1 MQAVMVDGL
10 VYVSDTEPGIRRHRR
25 GTGFSYRMP
34 DGKAVS
40 DATIRKR
47 IAALGLPPAYEKVW
61 ICLDERGHLQATGY
75 DQRGRKQYRYHRDW
89 QAARSLD
96 KFGQLVAFGE
106 VLPGLRRRVRKLL
119 DGEPGQIETTLAALL
134 TLLDEEHL
142 RVGNAAYAAEN
153 RTYGATTLLKKH
165 LRLGDGFVGLSFVAK
180 GGKRV
185 RRILKNPRLH
195 RLLEATADLPG
206 RHLFAWR
213 DEAGFVH
220 PVDSG
225 RLNAFL
231 AEQTGLGISAKTFR
245 TWGGSVAAFSEA
257 RRIIAAGD
265 RPSVKAISEAAA
277 EVLHNT
283 PAISRSSYIHP
294 GILSLADRAVFN
306 DALAEQVLKANVR
319 GDLRA
324 DEGRMLDFLARSG

>member
-1 MQAVMVDGL
+1 MKTTVADGL
-10 VYVSDTEPGIRRHRR
+10 VYVSDTEPGIRRLRR
-25 GTGFSYRMP
+25 GKNFSYRLP
-34 DGKAVS
+34 DGKTVT
-40 DATIRKR
+40 DPDLKKR
-47 IAALGLPPAYEKVW
+47 ILSLGLPPAYENVW
-61 ICLDERGHLQATGY
+61 ICLDERGHLQATGL
-75 DQRGRKQYRYHRDW
+75 DARGRKQYRYHRDW

-106 VLPGLRRRVRKLL
+106 VLPGLRRRVRTLL
-119 DGEPGQIETTLAALL
+119 EGEPGRIETTLAALL

-165 LRLGDGFVGLSFVAK
+165 LRLGEGFVGLSFVAK

-206 RHLFAWR
+206 RHLFVWR
-213 DEAGFVH
+213 DEEGGVH

-225 RLNAFL
+225 RLNTFL
-231 AEQTGLGISAKTFR
+231 NEQTGLDVSAKTFR

-257 RRIIAAGD
+257 RRIIATGE

-277 EVLHNT
+277 EALHNT

-294 GILSLADRAVFN
+294 GILALADRSAFDDKV
-306 DALAEQVLKANVR
+306 AETVLKARTR

-324 DEGRMLDFLARSG
+324 DEGRMLHFLASA